1 MVSRRSTKGST
12 RKASLAPA
20 SDDDEL
26 LAVAAEQDREF
37 SRLMAAIDATLDEI
51 EQMHSRNRALFG

>member
-1 MVSRRSTKGST
+1 MVAKRSTKGGT
-12 RKASLAPA
+12 RQASSAPA
-20 SDDDEL
+20 RGDVER
-26 LAVAAEQDREF
+26 LAVVAEQDKEL